1 MKQLIQYIQES
12 YENEM
17 LKLSAEDKET
27 LIKLDDE
34 YGELMLIARYET
46 VVREILNKE
55 EEFEKFK
62 KLYIENHEIY
72 YPVIE
77 HSKLEYEK
85 YDLKNR
91 IEKLVHKF
99 SNFNCF
105 LSKYYIENLNGV
117 LSKITYLENLD
128 NDDYIYDVTEKLNN
142 FDDALLDKAKK
153 IIHDEP
159 FHFKHGDMY
168 DRTITADEAADT
180 IHEKLKQLGYDWHII
195 MRENMLPRM
204 GVNPEKTFRIKPSA
218 KFSKI
223 DIESLIVHEIKA
235 HVAKRYYGYQ
245 LGLFLF
251 VFGLSGKNMFD
262 EGLAIWNTFNMLDT
276 PKPNAKFNI
285 AISYLVCY
293 YCCKYDFCDAFDK
306 IKELVKDA
314 DYSDFAIFSQM
325 MRSKRSTIRTDR
337 RGYWSGDIDYFRGY
351 EAVNNMST
359 EEREKILKYNVGK
372 MQFFELPTIEKFF
385 ELNKFDPISNTRLN
399 KILKKYTPK

>member
-1 MKQLIQYIQES
+1 MKKGLKNLISKIAIFMFVIMLFPKNADALTFKVDRSVDTIKPGGEVTVYI
-12 YENEM
+12 
-17 LKLSAEDKET
+17 KAEDVT
-27 LIKLDDE
+27 NDSLNA
-34 YGELMLIARYET
+34 YT
-46 VVREILNKE
+46 VSLT
-55 EEFEKFK
+55 
-62 KLYIENHEIY
+62 YDS
-72 YPVIE
+72 
-77 HSKLEYEK
+77 SKLEYKK

-117 LSKITYLENLD
+117 LSKIAYLENLD

-180 IHEKLKQLGYDWHII
+180 IREKLKQLGYDWHII

-276 PKPNAKFNI
+276 PKPNARFNI

-314 DYSDFAIFSQM
+314 DYSDFTIF
-325 MRSKRSTIRTDR
+325 
-337 RGYWSGDIDYFRGY
+337 
-351 EAVNNMST
+351 
-359 EEREKILKYNVGK
+359 
-372 MQFFELPTIEKFF
+372 
-385 ELNKFDPISNTRLN
+385 
-399 KILKKYTPK
+399 